1 MKRIKSISILS
12 LIIWIGM
19 FSCEKDTDFKL
30 DAFQEDKYYDSE
42 IFDESNLDIYGKWKL
57 YGVSGGFSGGG
68 HDLNFDYLE
77 VVKFGIYG
85 FIRDG
90 RLIEFGRIE
99 INEQT
104 SQGLLIT
111 FTPDENSEVFM
122 YDSEKYVNLS
132 GNDTLS
138 LDSPCCDRFNYHFKR
153 IK

>member
-1 MKRIKSISILS
+1 MKRINSISILS
-12 LIIWIGM
+12 LIICIGM

>member
-1 MKRIKSISILS
+1 M
-12 LIIWIGM
+12 
-19 FSCEKDTDFKL
+19 
-30 DAFQEDKYYDSE
+30 
-42 IFDESNLDIYGKWKL
+42 
-57 YGVSGGFSGGG
+57 
-68 HDLNFDYLE
+68 E